1 MKEMSKKAAAFFAR
15 KGEKGLAKHEKREA
29 EGKEKDTPAIA
40 KKEERVM
47 KGAPK
52 SLKKYEEK
60 EHKEMGF
67 KRGGTI
73 RMADGGMNP
82 RMSRGFGPGIAA
94 GMGRGPSSVPG
105 AMMAKG
111 GGVEAKVKKPAK
123 MVKMARGGGIEVKGK
138 GRA

>member
-1 MKEMSKKAAAFFAR
+1 MKDMSKKAAAFFAK
-15 KGEKGLAKHEKREA
+15 KGEKGLAKHEKRES

-40 KKEERVM
+40 KKEERAM

-67 KRGGTI
+67 KRGGAI
-73 RMADGGMNP
+73 RMAGGGLNP
-82 RMSRGFGPGIAA
+82 RMSYGVGPGIAA

-111 GGVEAKVKKPAK
+111 GGVEAKAKNSAK
-123 MVKMARGGGIEVKGK
+123 MVKMAKGGGVESKGK
-138 GRA
+138 TRA

>member
-47 KGAPK
+47 KGASK
-52 SLKKYEEK
+52 NLRDYEEK
-60 EHKEMGF
+60 EHKEMGY
-67 KRGGTI
+67 KRGGAI
-73 RMADGGMNP
+73 RMAGGGLNP
-82 RMSRGFGPGIAA
+82 RMSYGTGPGIAA

-111 GGVEAKVKKPAK
+111 GGVEAKAKKPAK
-123 MVKMARGGGIEVKGK
+123 MVKMSRGGGIAQRGR